1 MYPSAAPGLSLARR
15 RTLVAVA
22 AALSLVSVPVVASAA
37 TAAPQPTI
45 APALTAELPA
55 QIAQTPEVVAATG
68 DDTPVSTTEID
79 LAGIDPAAESE
90 LVQVDSGSSERV
102 AATADPETAP
112 GLEVEN
118 PLGALPDEVD
128 PEVITEKMA
137 ADPFSVMGVTWDLD
151 GAPEDVVVQYRTF
164 QDGAW
169 TEWGWVG
176 ATEEYAE
183 TADGSQASRG
193 ATDPLFVPDSTGV
206 QVIVSS
212 STGSVSGVKI
222 VLIDPGAGPDGT
234 GASESSGTPTD
245 IGSAPV
251 PTPDPTDGASDEP
264 TADPTV
270 PPTSDAT
277 DEPSAPT
284 PTGPTGEPA
293 PEPSP
298 VPTSDPAPEPTPA
311 PTDESDEGVGSDPA
325 PLDPETGSAPTEPT
339 GAGGGAA
346 SALVL
351 PAASIGRPAMVSR
364 AQWGAAAP
372 VCQVDYSQGLH
383 AAAIHHT
390 ASTNNYTQAQ
400 VPGLLRGFAEFHMRP
415 EAAGGRGWCD
425 LGYNFLVD
433 KFGTIYEG
441 RGGGADLPV
450 VGVHTGGFNSRIVG
464 VAAIGNYEEAVP
476 SGALNESLSQVIAWK
491 LAQHRVTANS
501 SVTLI
506 SGGGA
511 SKYPAGTPVT
521 FNTIFGHRDAQLT
534 SCPGRYLYA
543 AFGDIRN
550 RVAALANPV
559 VAESP
564 EGAWDSIRGGGNSIR
579 VAGWARDPG
588 ATSSPVQ
595 VQVIVDGAVRSTVS
609 ASNPRSDVG
618 AHGYDASV
626 SVSPGWH
633 LVCLRYV
640 NIAGGNNIN
649 MGCRGATATPS
660 NPVGVIDAVSA
671 TSSTISVRGWARDP
685 DSSSPISVHVYVD
698 GKAVRSVVA
707 NGARSDIEQ
716 SAPGEAGPA
725 HGFSTSVPAALGR
738 HQVCVYGINVGAG
751 SSVSIGCT
759 EVVVAN
765 AAPVGSLDVVR
776 AANPDS
782 FTVRGWAL
790 DPDTADSINVH
801 VYVDGRAVRSIRA
814 DSPRADIARLF
825 GLGDAHGFSA
835 TIPSKWG
842 THEVCVYAID
852 GAGGPNPRIGCSTV
866 NTVNQAPIGQVDLA
880 QGADAQFRIR
890 GWALDKDTADPI
902 NVHVYVDGKAV
913 RSVQAAGPRPDVG
926 RIYGLGDAH
935 GFDVTLPAA
944 RGVHEVCVYGID
956 SSRGV
961 NPRLGCRSVTVT

>member
-37 TAAPQPTI
+37 TAAPQPAV

-55 QIAQTPEVVAATG
+55 QTAQTPEVAAATG

-79 LAGIDPAAESE
+79 LAGIDPAAETE
-90 LVQVDSGSSERV
+90 LLQVDSGSSERV
-102 AATADPETAP
+102 AATADPETDP

-212 STGSVSGVKI
+212 GTGAVSGVKI

-234 GASESSGTPTD
+234 GASQSSGTPTD
-245 IGSAPV
+245 VGASPAV
-251 PTPDPTDGASDEP
+251 PDPTDSASDAP
-264 TADPTV
+264 TTDPTE
-270 PPTSDAT
+270 
-277 DEPSAPT
+277 EPSSDPTEAPPAPS
-284 PTGPTGEPA
+284 PTGPTDE
-293 PEPSP
+293 
-298 VPTSDPAPEPTPA
+298 PTSDPAPEPTTDPA
-311 PTDESDEGVGSDPA
+311 PEPTPVPSDGSQDGTGSEPA
-325 PLDPETGSAPTEPT
+325 PLDPETGSAPTAPT
-339 GAGGGAA
+339 GSGGGAA

-588 ATSSPVQ
+588 ATSSAVQ
-595 VQVIVDGAVRSTVS
+595 VQVIVDGTVRTTIS
-609 ASNPRSDVG
+609 ASKNRSDVG
-618 AHGYDASV
+618 AHGYDDAV
-626 SVSPGWH
+626 SVTPGWH

-640 NIAGGNNIN
+640 NIAGGNDIS
-649 MGCRGATATPS
+649 MGCRGATATASSPI
-660 NPVGVIDAVSA
+660 GVIDAVSA
-671 TSSTISVRGWARDP
+671 TASTISVRGWARDP
-685 DSSSPISVHVYVD
+685 DTRSPITVHVYLD
-698 GKAVRSVVA
+698 GKAVKAVKA
-707 NGARSDIEQ
+707 DGARPDIEQ

-725 HGFSTSVPAALGR
+725 HGFATTIPATAGR

-751 SSVSIGCT
+751 SNSSIGCSDVT
-759 EVVVAN
+759 VQNQRPIGA
-765 AAPVGSLDVVR
+765 LDAVTAV
-776 AANPDS
+776 NPTG
-782 FTVRGWAL
+782 FKVRGWAL
-790 DPDTADSINVH
+790 DPDTKASISVHVYVDGRAVKALKADGSRPDVGRRYGLGDNHGFTAEIAAAPGRHEVCVYALDSQGGTNPKIGCSTVTVVNAKPVGHLDLATGGTGEVRVRGWAFDPDTASSINVH
-801 VYVDGRAVRSIRA
+801 VYVDGRAQRA
-814 DSPRADIARLF
+814 LRAAADRPDVARIY
-825 GLGDAHGFSA
+825 GRGTAHGFDSRVPV
-835 TIPSKWG
+835 PSG
-842 THEVCVYAID
+842 RHEVCVYAID
-852 GAGGPNPRIGCSTV
+852 ASGGANPKLACQTV
-866 NTVNQAPIGQVDLA
+866 
-880 QGADAQFRIR
+880 
-890 GWALDKDTADPI
+890 
-902 NVHVYVDGKAV
+902 
-913 RSVQAAGPRPDVG
+913 DVG
-926 RIYGLGDAH
+926 
-935 GFDVTLPAA
+935 
-944 RGVHEVCVYGID
+944 
-956 SSRGV
+956 
-961 NPRLGCRSVTVT
+961 